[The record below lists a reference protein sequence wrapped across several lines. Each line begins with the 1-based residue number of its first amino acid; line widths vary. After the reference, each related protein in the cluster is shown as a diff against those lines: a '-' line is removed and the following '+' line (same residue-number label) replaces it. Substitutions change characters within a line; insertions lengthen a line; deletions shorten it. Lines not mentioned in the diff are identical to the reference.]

1 MGFAYKVA
9 RITLN
14 GTMFGGSEHWSTGFY
29 MGATGADATAPTDAF
44 LTEVNTAWQAFFQN
58 STSYIST
65 SYQTTGVR
73 GALLGT
79 DGKTI
84 AGSIK
89 NFYPATPYAGGSN
102 NSALPPQ
109 CALVATLM
117 TDTPRGLASKGRMFL
132 PGVSAVING
141 TGHLSAINCQSIVD
155 NLKTFFAALNA
166 TVEQPGTVIT
176 ASKGGSG
183 VNLAPGLNRVIR
195 TVRVGDVF
203 DTQRRR
209 RNELNEVYYTSTAL

>member
-44 LTEVNTAWQAFFQN
+44 LTEVNTAWKAFFQN

-117 TDTPRGLASKGRMFL
+117 TDTP
-132 PGVSAVING
+132 PGVSPARDACSYRASR
-141 TGHLSAINCQSIVD
+141 LSSMAP
-155 NLKTFFAALNA
+155 A
-166 TVEQPGTVIT
+166 TSAPST
-176 ASKGGSG
+176 ASPS
-183 VNLAPGLNRVIR
+183 R
-195 TVRVGDVF
+195 T
-203 DTQRRR
+203 T
-209 RNELNEVYYTSTAL
+209 